1 MNRMTL
7 RTISLAIFIA
17 IDTTF
22 ALAQPNVILI
32 VCDDLN
38 TDIEGFGGHPQSQT
52 PNISRLMD
60 SGVSFQQMH
69 CTIPICAPS
78 RSSFFTGIYPHTSN
92 NFGMDNWNQNSV
104 LANSKTIF
112 AHFQEN
118 GYRTIGT
125 GKLMHHHA
133 HADWDEFREEADYG
147 PYAYNGIQQVPHPLT
162 PAPLRNDFGK
172 IDGSFGPFVSL
183 QGKDFGDGKRYTWQ
197 RGNWKNTYDMSFPK
211 KGTRDMTADEAN
223 AQWAVEKLKG
233 YSGESDVEPFFMGI
247 GFMRPHTPLIV
258 PQRFYDQYPLE
269 SLELPEILQGDA
281 EDTYLTKSRGGND
294 RGLKLFN
301 SLVASYDGDVELA
314 LKHFTQ
320 AYLACVASIDELVGL
335 ILDAVDQ
342 SPLKD
347 NTIIVFTSDHGW
359 GTGPKDY
366 VYKNSLWEEST
377 RVPFI
382 IRAPGVAQKGADVA
396 LPTSLVDLY
405 PTLIELCDLSG
416 DTRRN
421 EQGAKIDGSSLVP
434 LMIDPTLQD
443 WGGPEGALTA
453 IHKWKDMDPMMQNY
467 SLKTKDWRYIRYYT
481 GEEELYDH
489 RSDLLEWDNLASN
502 PEYAARLA
510 SFRKQLDQRITIS
523 DSTSASPLATS
534 KAASSDDGEKWKS
547 IYFKKYPEA
556 DINKDGL
563 LTWPEFKQHKSSKKL
578 DN

>member
-7 RTISLAIFIA
+7 RTILLTIFLA

-22 ALAQPNVILI
+22 TLAKPNVILI

-118 GYRTIGT
+118 GYHTIGT

-147 PYAYNGIQQVPHPLT
+147 PYAHNGTQQVPHPLT

-183 QGKDFGDGKRYTWQ
+183 QGKDYGDGKRYTWQ
-197 RGNWKNTYDMSFPK
+197 RGNWKNIYDVSFPQ
-211 KGTRDMTADEAN
+211 KGARDLTADEAN

-233 YSGESDVEPFFMGI
+233 YSKESNAKPFFMGI

-258 PQRFYDQYPLE
+258 PQRFYDLYPLE
-269 SLELPEILQGDA
+269 SLKLPKILQGDA

-320 AYLACVASIDELVGL
+320 AYLACVASVDELVGL

-382 IRAPGVAQKGADVA
+382 IRAPGVAQRGADVA

-405 PTLIELCDLSG
+405 PTLIELCGLSG

-421 EQGAKIDGSSLVP
+421 EQGAVIDGNSLVP
-434 LMIDPTLQD
+434 LMINPVMDD

-467 SLKTKDWRYIRYYT
+467 SLRTKDWRYIRYYT
-481 GEEELYDH
+481 GDEELYDH
-489 RSDLLEWDNLASN
+489 RSDLLEWNNLASN
-502 PEYAARLA
+502 PEYSARLA
-510 SFRKQLDQRITIS
+510 SFRKQLDQRITIRN
-523 DSTSASPLATS
+523 STVTVPAATA
-534 KAASSDDGEKWKS
+534 KEASSDGGEKWKS
-547 IYFKKYPEA
+547 TYFKKYPEA
-556 DINKDGL
+556 DVNEDGT
-563 LTWPEFKQHKSSKKL
+563 LTWPEFKQHKSSQ
-578 DN
+578 

>member
-1 MNRMTL
+1 
-7 RTISLAIFIA
+7 
-17 IDTTF
+17 
-22 ALAQPNVILI
+22 
-32 VCDDLN
+32 
-38 TDIEGFGGHPQSQT
+38 
-52 PNISRLMD
+52 
-60 SGVSFQQMH
+60 
-69 CTIPICAPS
+69 
-78 RSSFFTGIYPHTSN
+78 
-92 NFGMDNWNQNSV
+92 MDNWNQNSV

-125 GKLMHHHA
+125 GKLMHHNA
-133 HADWDEFREEADYG
+133 NADWDEFREEADYG
-147 PYAYNGIQQVPHPLT
+147 PYAHNGTQQVPHPLT

-197 RGNWKNTYDMSFPK
+197 RGNWKNIYDMSFPR
-211 KGTRDMTADEAN
+211 KGTRDLTADEAN

-233 YSGESDVEPFFMGI
+233 YSDESDAKPFFMGI

-314 LKHFTQ
+314 LRHFTQ

-421 EQGAKIDGSSLVP
+421 EQGAEIDGTSLVP
-434 LMIDPTLQD
+434 LMIDPTLRD
-443 WGGPEGALTA
+443 WGGPKGALTA

-481 GEEELYDH
+481 GDEELYDH
-489 RSDLLEWDNLASN
+489 RSDLLEWDNLAGN

-510 SFRKQLDQRITIS
+510 SFRKQLDQRITIRT
-523 DSTSASPLATS
+523 STSASPASTS

-556 DINKDGL
+556 DINKDGT
-563 LTWPEFKQHKSSKKL
+563 LTWPEFKQHKGSQ
-578 DN
+578 

>member
-7 RTISLAIFIA
+7 RTISLAIFLA
-17 IDTTF
+17 FDSTF
-22 ALAQPNVILI
+22 ALVKPNVILI

-112 AHFQEN
+112 AHFKEN

-147 PYAYNGIQQVPHPLT
+147 PYAHNGTQQVPHPLT

-197 RGNWKNTYDMSFPK
+197 RGNWENIYDMSFPQE
-211 KGTRDMTADEAN
+211 GARDLTADEAN
-223 AQWAVEKLKG
+223 TQWAVEKLKG
-233 YSGESDVEPFFMGI
+233 YSDESNAKPFFMGI

-269 SLELPEILQGDA
+269 SLELPKILQGDA

-320 AYLACVASIDELVGL
+320 AYLACVASIDELVGI

-382 IRAPGVAQKGADVA
+382 IRAPGVAKKGADVEH
-396 LPTSLVDLY
+396 PTSLVDLY
-405 PTLIELCDLSG
+405 PTLIELCGLSG

-421 EQGAKIDGSSLVP
+421 EQGAVIDGNSLVP
-434 LMIDPTLQD
+434 LMINPVIDD

-467 SLKTKDWRYIRYYT
+467 SLRTKDWRYIRYYT
-481 GEEELYDH
+481 GDEELYDH

-502 PEYAARLA
+502 PEYTARLA
-510 SFRKQLDQRITIS
+510 SFRKQLDQRITIRA
-523 DSTSASPLATS
+523 STSASPVATS
-534 KAASSDDGEKWKS
+534 KEASSNDGEKWKS

-556 DINKDGL
+556 DINKDGM
-563 LTWPEFKQHKSSKKL
+563 LTWPEFKQHKSSKIR
-578 DN
+578 

>member
-7 RTISLAIFIA
+7 RAISLAIFLA
-17 IDTTF
+17 IDSTF
-22 ALAQPNVILI
+22 ALVKPNVILI

-112 AHFQEN
+112 AHFKEN

-147 PYAYNGIQQVPHPLT
+147 PYAHNGNQQVPHPLT

-183 QGKDFGDGKRYTWQ
+183 EGKNFGDGKRYTWQ
-197 RGNWKNTYDMSFPK
+197 RGNWNNTYNLEYPQS
-211 KGTRDMTADEAN
+211 GERDLTADEAN
-223 AQWAVEKLKG
+223 AQWAVKKLKG
-233 YSGESDVEPFFMGI
+233 YSDESNAKPFFMGI

-269 SLELPEILQGDA
+269 SLELPKILQGDA
-281 EDTYLTKSRGGND
+281 EDTHLTKSRGGND

-335 ILDAVDQ
+335 ILDVVDQ

-382 IRAPGVAQKGADVA
+382 IRAPGIAKKGADVEH
-396 LPTSLVDLY
+396 PTSLVDLY
-405 PTLIELCDLSG
+405 PTLIELCGLSG

-421 EQGAKIDGSSLVP
+421 EQGAVIDGNSLVP
-434 LMIDPTLQD
+434 LMINPVIDD

-467 SLKTKDWRYIRYYT
+467 SLRTKDWRYIRYYT
-481 GEEELYDH
+481 GDEELYDH

-502 PEYAARLA
+502 PEYTARLA
-510 SFRKQLDQRITIS
+510 SFRKQLDQRITIRA
-523 DSTSASPLATS
+523 STSASSVATS
-534 KAASSDDGEKWKS
+534 KEASSDDGEKWKS

-556 DINKDGL
+556 DINKDGI
-563 LTWPEFKQHKSSKKL
+563 LTWPEFKRHKSSKKL

>member
-7 RTISLAIFIA
+7 RTISLAIFLA
-17 IDTTF
+17 IDSTF
-22 ALAQPNVILI
+22 ALVKPNVILI

-112 AHFQEN
+112 AHFKEN

-147 PYAYNGIQQVPHPLT
+147 PYAHNGTQQVPHPLT

-197 RGNWKNTYDMSFPK
+197 RGNWENIYDMSFPQE
-211 KGTRDMTADEAN
+211 GARDLTADEAN

-233 YSGESDVEPFFMGI
+233 YSDESNAKPFFMGI

-269 SLELPEILQGDA
+269 SLELPKILQGDA

-301 SLVASYDGDVELA
+301 SLVASFDGDVVLA

-320 AYLACVASIDELVGL
+320 AYLACVASIDELVGI

-382 IRAPGVAQKGADVA
+382 IRAPGIAKKGADVEH
-396 LPTSLVDLY
+396 PTSLVDLY
-405 PTLIELCDLSG
+405 PTLIELCGLSG

-421 EQGAKIDGSSLVP
+421 EQGAVIDGNSLVP
-434 LMIDPTLQD
+434 LMINPVIDD

-467 SLKTKDWRYIRYYT
+467 SLRTKDWRYIRYYT
-481 GEEELYDH
+481 GDEELYDH

-502 PEYAARLA
+502 PEYTARLA
-510 SFRKQLDQRITIS
+510 SFRKQLDQRISIRA
-523 DSTSASPLATS
+523 STSASPVATS
-534 KAASSDDGEKWKS
+534 KEASSNDGEKWKS

-556 DINKDGL
+556 DINKDGM
-563 LTWPEFKQHKSSKKL
+563 LTWPEFKQHKSSK
-578 DN
+578 N

>member
-1 MNRMTL
+1 MTL
-7 RTISLAIFIA
+7 RTILLAIFLA
-17 IDTTF
+17 IDSTF
-22 ALAQPNVILI
+22 ALVKPNVILI

-112 AHFQEN
+112 AHFKEN

-147 PYAYNGIQQVPHPLT
+147 PYAHNGTQQVPHPLT

-197 RGNWKNTYDMSFPK
+197 RGNWENIYDMSFPQE
-211 KGTRDMTADEAN
+211 GARDLTADEAN

-233 YSGESDVEPFFMGI
+233 YSDESNAKPFFMGI

-269 SLELPEILQGDA
+269 SLELPKILQGDA

-320 AYLACVASIDELVGL
+320 AYLACVASVDELVGI

-382 IRAPGVAQKGADVA
+382 IRAPGVAKKGADVEH
-396 LPTSLVDLY
+396 PTSLVDLY
-405 PTLIELCDLSG
+405 PTLIELCGLSG

-421 EQGAKIDGSSLVP
+421 EQGAVIDGNSLVP
-434 LMIDPTLQD
+434 LMINPVIDD

-467 SLKTKDWRYIRYYT
+467 SLRTKDWRYIRYYT
-481 GEEELYDH
+481 GDEELYDH

-502 PEYAARLA
+502 PEYTARLA
-510 SFRKQLDQRITIS
+510 SFRKQLDQRITIRA
-523 DSTSASPLATS
+523 STSASPVATS
-534 KAASSDDGEKWKS
+534 KEASSDDGEKWKS

-556 DINKDGL
+556 DINKDGM
-563 LTWPEFKQHKSSKKL
+563 LTWPEFKQHKSSKIR
-578 DN
+578 

>member
-7 RTISLAIFIA
+7 RTISLAIFLA
-17 IDTTF
+17 IDSIF
-22 ALAQPNVILI
+22 ALVKPNVILI

-112 AHFQEN
+112 AHFKEN

-147 PYAYNGIQQVPHPLT
+147 PYAHNGTQQVPHPLT

-197 RGNWKNTYDMSFPK
+197 RGNWENIYDMSFPQE
-211 KGTRDMTADEAN
+211 GARDLTADEAN

-233 YSGESDVEPFFMGI
+233 YSDESNAKPFFMGI

-269 SLELPEILQGDA
+269 SLELPKILQGDA

-320 AYLACVASIDELVGL
+320 AYLACVASVDELVGL

-382 IRAPGVAQKGADVA
+382 IRAPGVAKKGADVEH
-396 LPTSLVDLY
+396 PTSLVDLY
-405 PTLIELCDLSG
+405 PTLIELCGLSG

-421 EQGAKIDGSSLVP
+421 EQGAVIDGNSLVP
-434 LMIDPTLQD
+434 LMINPVIDD

-467 SLKTKDWRYIRYYT
+467 SLRTKDWRYIRYYT
-481 GEEELYDH
+481 GDEELYDH

-502 PEYAARLA
+502 PEYTARLA
-510 SFRKQLDQRITIS
+510 SFRKQLDQRITIRA
-523 DSTSASPLATS
+523 STSASSVATS
-534 KAASSDDGEKWKS
+534 KEASSDDGEKWKS

-556 DINKDGL
+556 DINKDGM
-563 LTWPEFKQHKSSKKL
+563 LTWPEFKQHKSSKIR
-578 DN
+578 

>member
-1 MNRMTL
+1 MTL
-7 RTISLAIFIA
+7 RTILLAIFLA
-17 IDTTF
+17 IDSTF
-22 ALAQPNVILI
+22 ALVKPNVILI

-112 AHFQEN
+112 AHFKEN

-147 PYAYNGIQQVPHPLT
+147 PYAHNGTQQVPHPLT

-197 RGNWKNTYDMSFPK
+197 RGNWENIYDMSFPQE
-211 KGTRDMTADEAN
+211 GARDLTADEAN

-233 YSGESDVEPFFMGI
+233 YSDESNAKPFFMGI

-269 SLELPEILQGDA
+269 SLELPKILQGDA

-320 AYLACVASIDELVGL
+320 AYLACVASIDELVGI

-382 IRAPGVAQKGADVA
+382 IRAPGVAKKGADVEH
-396 LPTSLVDLY
+396 PTSLVDLY
-405 PTLIELCDLSG
+405 PTLIELCGLSG

-421 EQGAKIDGSSLVP
+421 EQGAVIDGNSLVP
-434 LMIDPTLQD
+434 LMINPVIDD

-467 SLKTKDWRYIRYYT
+467 SLRTKDWRYIRYYT
-481 GEEELYDH
+481 GDEELYDH

-502 PEYAARLA
+502 PEYTARLA
-510 SFRKQLDQRITIS
+510 SFRKQLDQRITIRA
-523 DSTSASPLATS
+523 STSASPVATS
-534 KAASSDDGEKWKS
+534 KEASSDDGEKWKS

-556 DINKDGL
+556 DINKDGM
-563 LTWPEFKQHKSSKKL
+563 LTWPEFKQHKSSKIR
-578 DN
+578 

>member
-7 RTISLAIFIA
+7 RTISLAIFLA
-17 IDTTF
+17 IDSIF
-22 ALAQPNVILI
+22 ALVKPNVILI

-112 AHFQEN
+112 AHFKEN

-147 PYAYNGIQQVPHPLT
+147 PYAHNGTQQVPHPLT

-197 RGNWKNTYDMSFPK
+197 RGNWENIYDMSFPQE
-211 KGTRDMTADEAN
+211 GARDLTADEAN

-233 YSGESDVEPFFMGI
+233 YSDESNAKPFFMGI

-269 SLELPEILQGDA
+269 SLELPKILQGDA

-320 AYLACVASIDELVGL
+320 AYLACVASIDELVGI

-382 IRAPGVAQKGADVA
+382 IRAPGVAKKGADVEH
-396 LPTSLVDLY
+396 PTSLVDLY
-405 PTLIELCDLSG
+405 PTLIELCGLSG

-421 EQGAKIDGSSLVP
+421 EQGAVIDGNSLVP
-434 LMIDPTLQD
+434 LMINPVIDD

-467 SLKTKDWRYIRYYT
+467 SLRTKDWRYIRYYT
-481 GEEELYDH
+481 GDEELYDH

-502 PEYAARLA
+502 PEYTARLA
-510 SFRKQLDQRITIS
+510 SFRKQLDQRITIRA
-523 DSTSASPLATS
+523 STSSSPVATS
-534 KAASSDDGEKWKS
+534 KEASSDDGKKWKS

-556 DINKDGL
+556 DINKDGM
-563 LTWPEFKQHKSSKKL
+563 LTWPEFKQHKSSKIR
-578 DN
+578 

>member
-7 RTISLAIFIA
+7 RTISLAIFLA
-17 IDTTF
+17 IDITF
-22 ALAQPNVILI
+22 ALAKPNVILI

-112 AHFQEN
+112 AHFKEN

-147 PYAYNGIQQVPHPLT
+147 PYAYNGTQQVPHPLT

-197 RGNWKNTYDMSFPK
+197 RGNWENIYDMSFPQE
-211 KGTRDMTADEAN
+211 GARDLTADEAN

-233 YSGESDVEPFFMGI
+233 YSDESNAKPFFMGI

-281 EDTYLTKSRGGND
+281 EDTYLKKSRGGND

-320 AYLACVASIDELVGL
+320 AYLACVASVDELLGL

-382 IRAPGVAQKGADVA
+382 IRAPGVAKKGADVEH
-396 LPTSLVDLY
+396 PTSLVDLY
-405 PTLIELCDLSG
+405 PTLIELCGLSG

-421 EQGAKIDGSSLVP
+421 EQGAVIDGNSLVP
-434 LMIDPTLQD
+434 LMINPVIDD

-467 SLKTKDWRYIRYYT
+467 SLRTKDWRYIRYYT

-502 PEYAARLA
+502 PEYTARLA
-510 SFRKQLDQRITIS
+510 SFRKQLDQRITIRA
-523 DSTSASPLATS
+523 STSASPVANS
-534 KAASSDDGEKWKS
+534 KEASSDDGEKWKS

-556 DINKDGL
+556 DINKDGM
-563 LTWPEFKQHKSSKKL
+563 LTWPEFKQHKSSKIR
-578 DN
+578 

>member
-7 RTISLAIFIA
+7 RTILLAIFLA
-17 IDTTF
+17 IDSTF
-22 ALAQPNVILI
+22 ALVKPNVILI

-52 PNISRLMD
+52 PNISRLME

-112 AHFQEN
+112 AHFKEN

-147 PYAYNGIQQVPHPLT
+147 PYAHNGTQQVPHPLT

-197 RGNWKNTYDMSFPK
+197 RGNWENIYDMTFPQE
-211 KGTRDMTADEAN
+211 GARDLTADEAN

-233 YSGESDVEPFFMGI
+233 YSDESNAKPFFMGI

-269 SLELPEILQGDA
+269 SLELPKILQGDA

-320 AYLACVASIDELVGL
+320 AYLACVASIDELVGI

-382 IRAPGVAQKGADVA
+382 IRAPGVAKKGADVEH
-396 LPTSLVDLY
+396 PTSLVDLY
-405 PTLIELCDLSG
+405 PTLIELCGLSG

-421 EQGAKIDGSSLVP
+421 EQGAVIDGNSLVP
-434 LMIDPTLQD
+434 LMINPVIDD

-467 SLKTKDWRYIRYYT
+467 SLRTKDWRYIRYYT
-481 GEEELYDH
+481 GDEELYDH

-502 PEYAARLA
+502 PEYTARLA
-510 SFRKQLDQRITIS
+510 SFRKQLDQRITIRA
-523 DSTSASPLATS
+523 STSASPVATS
-534 KAASSDDGEKWKS
+534 KEASSDDGKKWKS

-556 DINKDGL
+556 DINKDGM
-563 LTWPEFKQHKSSKKL
+563 LTWPEFKQHKSSKIR
-578 DN
+578 

>member
-7 RTISLAIFIA
+7 RTISLAIFLA
-17 IDTTF
+17 IDSIF
-22 ALAQPNVILI
+22 ALVKPNVILI

-52 PNISRLMD
+52 PNISRLME

-112 AHFQEN
+112 AHFKEN

-147 PYAYNGIQQVPHPLT
+147 PYAHNGTQQVPHPLT

-197 RGNWKNTYDMSFPK
+197 RGNWENIYDMSFPQE
-211 KGTRDMTADEAN
+211 GARDLTADEAN

-233 YSGESDVEPFFMGI
+233 YSDESNAKPFFMGI

-269 SLELPEILQGDA
+269 SLELPKILQGDA

-320 AYLACVASIDELVGL
+320 AYLACVASIDELVGI

-382 IRAPGVAQKGADVA
+382 IRAPGVAKKGADVEH
-396 LPTSLVDLY
+396 PTSLVDLY
-405 PTLIELCDLSG
+405 PTLIELCGLSG

-421 EQGAKIDGSSLVP
+421 EQGAVIDGNSLVP
-434 LMIDPTLQD
+434 LMINPVIDD

-467 SLKTKDWRYIRYYT
+467 SLRTKDWRYIRYYT
-481 GEEELYDH
+481 GDEELYDH

-502 PEYAARLA
+502 PEYTARLA
-510 SFRKQLDQRITIS
+510 SFRKQLDQRITIRA
-523 DSTSASPLATS
+523 STSASPVATS
-534 KAASSDDGEKWKS
+534 KEASSDDGEKWKS

-556 DINKDGL
+556 DINKDGM
-563 LTWPEFKQHKSSKKL
+563 LTWPEFKQHKSSKIR
-578 DN
+578 

>member
-7 RTISLAIFIA
+7 RTILLAIFLA
-17 IDTTF
+17 IDSTF
-22 ALAQPNVILI
+22 ALVKPNVILI

-112 AHFQEN
+112 AHFKEN

-147 PYAYNGIQQVPHPLT
+147 PYAHNGTQQVPHPLT

-197 RGNWKNTYDMSFPK
+197 RGNWENIYDMSFPQ
-211 KGTRDMTADEAN
+211 KGARDLTADEAN
-223 AQWAVEKLKG
+223 TQWAVEKLKG
-233 YSGESDVEPFFMGI
+233 YSDESNAKPFFMGI

-269 SLELPEILQGDA
+269 SLELPKILQGDA

-320 AYLACVASIDELVGL
+320 AYLACVASVDELVGL

-382 IRAPGVAQKGADVA
+382 IRAPGVAKKGADVEH
-396 LPTSLVDLY
+396 PTSLVDLY
-405 PTLIELCDLSG
+405 PTLIELCGLSG

-421 EQGAKIDGSSLVP
+421 EQGAVIDGNSLVP
-434 LMIDPTLQD
+434 LMINPVIDD

-467 SLKTKDWRYIRYYT
+467 SLRTKDWRYIRYYT
-481 GEEELYDH
+481 GDEELYDH

-502 PEYAARLA
+502 PEYTARLA
-510 SFRKQLDQRITIS
+510 SFRKQLDQRITIRA
-523 DSTSASPLATS
+523 STSASPVATS
-534 KAASSDDGEKWKS
+534 KEASSDDGEKWKS

-556 DINKDGL
+556 DINKDGM
-563 LTWPEFKQHKSSKKL
+563 LTWPEFKQHKSSKIR
-578 DN
+578 

>member
-7 RTISLAIFIA
+7 RTISLAIFLA
-17 IDTTF
+17 IDSTF
-22 ALAQPNVILI
+22 ALVKPNVILI

-112 AHFQEN
+112 AHFKEN

-147 PYAYNGIQQVPHPLT
+147 PYAHNGTQQVPHPLT

-197 RGNWKNTYDMSFPK
+197 RGNWENIYDMSFPQE
-211 KGTRDMTADEAN
+211 GARDLTADEAN

-233 YSGESDVEPFFMGI
+233 YSDESNAKPFFMGI

-269 SLELPEILQGDA
+269 SLELPKILQGDA

-320 AYLACVASIDELVGL
+320 AYLACVASIDELVGI

-382 IRAPGVAQKGADVA
+382 IRAPGVAKKGVDVEH
-396 LPTSLVDLY
+396 PTSLVDLY
-405 PTLIELCDLSG
+405 PTLIELCGLSG

-421 EQGAKIDGSSLVP
+421 EQGAVIDGNSLVP
-434 LMIDPTLQD
+434 LMINPVLDD

-467 SLKTKDWRYIRYYT
+467 SLRTKDWRYIRYYT
-481 GEEELYDH
+481 GDEELYDH

-502 PEYAARLA
+502 PEYTARLA
-510 SFRKQLDQRITIS
+510 SFRKQLDQRITIRA
-523 DSTSASPLATS
+523 STSASPVATS
-534 KAASSDDGEKWKS
+534 KEASSDDGEKWKS

-556 DINKDGL
+556 DINKDGM
-563 LTWPEFKQHKSSKKL
+563 LTWPEFKQHKSSKIR
-578 DN
+578 

>member
-7 RTISLAIFIA
+7 RTISLAIFLA
-17 IDTTF
+17 IDSTF
-22 ALAQPNVILI
+22 ALVKPNVILI

-112 AHFQEN
+112 AHFKEN

-147 PYAYNGIQQVPHPLT
+147 PYAHNGTQQVPHPLT

-197 RGNWKNTYDMSFPK
+197 RGNWENIYDMSFPQE
-211 KGTRDMTADEAN
+211 GARDLTADEAN

-233 YSGESDVEPFFMGI
+233 YSDESNAKPFFMGI

-269 SLELPEILQGDA
+269 SLELPKILQGDA

-320 AYLACVASIDELVGL
+320 AYLACVASVDELVGI

-382 IRAPGVAQKGADVA
+382 IRAPGVAKKGADVEH
-396 LPTSLVDLY
+396 PTSLVDLY
-405 PTLIELCDLSG
+405 PTLIELCGLSG

-421 EQGAKIDGSSLVP
+421 EQGAVIDGNSLVP
-434 LMIDPTLQD
+434 LMINPVIDD

-467 SLKTKDWRYIRYYT
+467 SLRTKDWRYIRYYT
-481 GEEELYDH
+481 GDEELYDH

-502 PEYAARLA
+502 PEYTARLA
-510 SFRKQLDQRITIS
+510 SFRKQLDQRITIRA
-523 DSTSASPLATS
+523 STSASPVATS
-534 KAASSDDGEKWKS
+534 KEASSDDGEKWKS

-556 DINKDGL
+556 DINKDGM
-563 LTWPEFKQHKSSKKL
+563 LTWPEFKQHKSSKIR
-578 DN
+578 

>member
-7 RTISLAIFIA
+7 RTISLAIFLA

-22 ALAQPNVILI
+22 ALAKPNVILI

-38 TDIEGFGGHPQSQT
+38 TDIEGFGGHWQSQT

-112 AHFQEN
+112 AYFQEN
-118 GYRTIGT
+118 GYHTIGT

-147 PYAYNGIQQVPHPLT
+147 PYAYNGTEQVPHPLT

-183 QGKDFGDGKRYTWQ
+183 QGMDFGDGKSYTWQ

-211 KGTRDMTADEAN
+211 KGTRDLTADEAN

-233 YSGESDVEPFFMGI
+233 YSGESDAKPFFMGI

-269 SLELPEILQGDA
+269 SLELPKILQGDA
-281 EDTYLTKSRGGND
+281 EDTHLTKSRGGND

-335 ILDAVDQ
+335 ILDVVDQ

-421 EQGAKIDGSSLVP
+421 EQGAEIDGTSLVP
-434 LMIDPTLQD
+434 LMIDSTLQD
-443 WGGPEGALTA
+443 WDGPEGALTA

-481 GEEELYDH
+481 GDEELYDH

-502 PEYAARLA
+502 PEYASRLA
-510 SFRKQLDQRITIS
+510 SFRKQLDQRITNRT
-523 DSTSASPLATS
+523 STSASPLATS
-534 KAASSDDGEKWKS
+534 KAASSDDSEKWKS

-556 DINKDGL
+556 DINKDGM
-563 LTWPEFKQHKSSKKL
+563 LTWPEFKQHKSSK
-578 DN
+578 N

>member
-7 RTISLAIFIA
+7 RTISLAIFLA
-17 IDTTF
+17 IDSTF
-22 ALAQPNVILI
+22 ALVKPNVILI

-112 AHFQEN
+112 AHFKEN

-147 PYAYNGIQQVPHPLT
+147 PYAHNGTQQVPHPLT

-197 RGNWKNTYDMSFPK
+197 RGNWENIYDMSFPQE
-211 KGTRDMTADEAN
+211 GARDLTADEAN

-233 YSGESDVEPFFMGI
+233 YSDESNAKPFFMGI

-269 SLELPEILQGDA
+269 SLELPKILQGDA

-320 AYLACVASIDELVGL
+320 AYLACVASIDELVGI

-382 IRAPGVAQKGADVA
+382 IRAPGVAKKGADVEH
-396 LPTSLVDLY
+396 PTSLVDLY
-405 PTLIELCDLSG
+405 PTLIELCGLSG

-421 EQGAKIDGSSLVP
+421 EQGAVIDGNSLVP
-434 LMIDPTLQD
+434 LMINPVIDD

-467 SLKTKDWRYIRYYT
+467 SLRTKDWRYIRYYT
-481 GEEELYDH
+481 GDEELYDH

-502 PEYAARLA
+502 PEYTARLA
-510 SFRKQLDQRITIS
+510 SFRKQLDQRITIRA
-523 DSTSASPLATS
+523 STSSSPVATS
-534 KAASSDDGEKWKS
+534 KEASSDDGEKWKS

-556 DINKDGL
+556 DINKDGM
-563 LTWPEFKQHKSSKKL
+563 LTWPEFKQHKSSKIR
-578 DN
+578 

>member
-7 RTISLAIFIA
+7 RTISLAIFLA

-22 ALAQPNVILI
+22 ALAKPNVILI

-38 TDIEGFGGHPQSQT
+38 TDIEGFGGHWQSQT

-112 AHFQEN
+112 AYFQEN
-118 GYRTIGT
+118 GYHTIGT

-147 PYAYNGIQQVPHPLT
+147 PYAYNGTEQVPHPLT

-183 QGKDFGDGKRYTWQ
+183 QGMDFGDGKSYTWQ

-211 KGTRDMTADEAN
+211 KGTRDLTADEAN

-233 YSGESDVEPFFMGI
+233 YSGESDAKPFFMGI

-269 SLELPEILQGDA
+269 SLELPKILQGDA
-281 EDTYLTKSRGGND
+281 EDTHLTKSRGGND

-320 AYLACVASIDELVGL
+320 AYLACVASVDELVGL

-421 EQGAKIDGSSLVP
+421 EQGAEIDGTSLVP
-434 LMIDPTLQD
+434 LMIDSTLQD
-443 WGGPEGALTA
+443 WDGPEGALTA

-481 GEEELYDH
+481 GDEELYDH

-502 PEYAARLA
+502 PEYASRLA
-510 SFRKQLDQRITIS
+510 SFRKQLDQRITNRT
-523 DSTSASPLATS
+523 STSASPLATS
-534 KAASSDDGEKWKS
+534 KAASSDDSEKWKS

-556 DINKDGL
+556 DINKDGM
-563 LTWPEFKQHKSSKKL
+563 LTWPEFKQHKSSK
-578 DN
+578 N

>member
-7 RTISLAIFIA
+7 RTISLAIFLA
-17 IDTTF
+17 IDSTF
-22 ALAQPNVILI
+22 ALVKPNVILI

-112 AHFQEN
+112 AHFKEN

-147 PYAYNGIQQVPHPLT
+147 PYAHNGNQQVPHPLT

-197 RGNWKNTYDMSFPK
+197 RGNWENIYDMSFPQE
-211 KGTRDMTADEAN
+211 GARDLTADEAN

-233 YSGESDVEPFFMGI
+233 YSDESNAKPFFMGI

-269 SLELPEILQGDA
+269 SLELPKILQGDA

-320 AYLACVASIDELVGL
+320 AYLACVASIDELVGI

-382 IRAPGVAQKGADVA
+382 IRAPGVAKKGADVEH
-396 LPTSLVDLY
+396 PTSLVDLY
-405 PTLIELCDLSG
+405 PTLIELCGLSG

-421 EQGAKIDGSSLVP
+421 EQGAVIDGNSLVP
-434 LMIDPTLQD
+434 LMMNPVIDD

-467 SLKTKDWRYIRYYT
+467 SLRTKDWRYIRYYT
-481 GEEELYDH
+481 GDEELYDH

-502 PEYAARLA
+502 PEYTARLA
-510 SFRKQLDQRITIS
+510 SFRKQLDQRITIRA
-523 DSTSASPLATS
+523 STSASPVATS
-534 KAASSDDGEKWKS
+534 KEASSDDGEKWKS

-556 DINKDGL
+556 DINKDGM
-563 LTWPEFKQHKSSKKL
+563 LTWPEFKQHKSSKIR
-578 DN
+578 

>member
-7 RTISLAIFIA
+7 RTISLAIFLA
-17 IDTTF
+17 IDSTF
-22 ALAQPNVILI
+22 ALVKPNVILI

-112 AHFQEN
+112 AHFKEN

-147 PYAYNGIQQVPHPLT
+147 PYAHNGTQQVPHPLT

-197 RGNWKNTYDMSFPK
+197 RGNWENIYDMSFPQE
-211 KGTRDMTADEAN
+211 GARDLTADEAN
-223 AQWAVEKLKG
+223 TQWAVEKLKG
-233 YSGESDVEPFFMGI
+233 YSDESNAKPFFMGI

-269 SLELPEILQGDA
+269 SLELPKILQGDA

-320 AYLACVASIDELVGL
+320 AYLACVASVDELVGL

-382 IRAPGVAQKGADVA
+382 IRAPGVAKKGADVEH
-396 LPTSLVDLY
+396 PTSLVDLY
-405 PTLIELCDLSG
+405 PTLIELCGLSG

-421 EQGAKIDGSSLVP
+421 EQGAVIDGNSLVP
-434 LMIDPTLQD
+434 LIINPVIDD

-467 SLKTKDWRYIRYYT
+467 SLRTKDWRYIRYYT
-481 GEEELYDH
+481 GDEELYDH

-502 PEYAARLA
+502 PEYTARLA
-510 SFRKQLDQRITIS
+510 SFRKQLDQRITIRA
-523 DSTSASPLATS
+523 STSASPVATS
-534 KAASSDDGEKWKS
+534 KEASSNDGEKWKS

-556 DINKDGL
+556 DINKDGM
-563 LTWPEFKQHKSSKKL
+563 LTWPEFKQHKSSKIR
-578 DN
+578 

>member
-7 RTISLAIFIA
+7 RTILLAIFLA
-17 IDTTF
+17 IDPTF
-22 ALAQPNVILI
+22 ALVKPNVILI

-52 PNISRLMD
+52 PNISRLME

-112 AHFQEN
+112 AHFKEN

-147 PYAYNGIQQVPHPLT
+147 PYAHNGTQQVPHPLT

-197 RGNWKNTYDMSFPK
+197 RGNWENIYDMSFPQE
-211 KGTRDMTADEAN
+211 GARDLTADEAN

-233 YSGESDVEPFFMGI
+233 YSDESNAKPFFMGI

-269 SLELPEILQGDA
+269 SLELPKILQGDA

-320 AYLACVASIDELVGL
+320 AYLACVASIDELVGI

-382 IRAPGVAQKGADVA
+382 IRAPGVAKKGADVEH
-396 LPTSLVDLY
+396 PTSLVDLY
-405 PTLIELCDLSG
+405 PTLIELCGLSG

-421 EQGAKIDGSSLVP
+421 EQGAVIDGNSLVP
-434 LMIDPTLQD
+434 LMINPVIDD

-467 SLKTKDWRYIRYYT
+467 SLRTKDWRYIRYYT
-481 GEEELYDH
+481 GDEELYDH

-502 PEYAARLA
+502 PEYTARLA
-510 SFRKQLDQRITIS
+510 SFRKQLDQRITIRA
-523 DSTSASPLATS
+523 STSASPVATS
-534 KAASSDDGEKWKS
+534 KEASSDDGEKWKS

-556 DINKDGL
+556 DINKDGT
-563 LTWPEFKQHKSSKKL
+563 LTWPEFKQHKSSKIR
-578 DN
+578 

>member
-7 RTISLAIFIA
+7 RTILLAIFLA
-17 IDTTF
+17 IDPTF
-22 ALAQPNVILI
+22 ALVKPNVILI

-52 PNISRLMD
+52 PNISRLME

-112 AHFQEN
+112 AHFKEN

-147 PYAYNGIQQVPHPLT
+147 PYAHNGTQQVPHPLT

-197 RGNWKNTYDMSFPK
+197 RGNWENIYDMSFPQE
-211 KGTRDMTADEAN
+211 GARDLTADEAN

-233 YSGESDVEPFFMGI
+233 YSDESNAKPFFMGI

-269 SLELPEILQGDA
+269 SLELPKILQGDA

-320 AYLACVASIDELVGL
+320 AYLACVASIDELVGI

-382 IRAPGVAQKGADVA
+382 IRAPGVAKKGADVEH
-396 LPTSLVDLY
+396 PTSLVDLY
-405 PTLIELCDLSG
+405 PTLIELCGLSG

-421 EQGAKIDGSSLVP
+421 EQGAVIDGNSLVP
-434 LMIDPTLQD
+434 LMINPVIDD

-467 SLKTKDWRYIRYYT
+467 SLRTKDWRYIRYYT

-502 PEYAARLA
+502 PEYTARLA
-510 SFRKQLDQRITIS
+510 SFRKQLDQRITIRA
-523 DSTSASPLATS
+523 STSASPVATS
-534 KAASSDDGEKWKS
+534 KEASSDDGEKWKS

-556 DINKDGL
+556 DINKDGM
-563 LTWPEFKQHKSSKKL
+563 LTWPEFKQHKSSKIR
-578 DN
+578 

>member
-7 RTISLAIFIA
+7 RTISLAIFLA
-17 IDTTF
+17 IDSTF
-22 ALAQPNVILI
+22 ALVKPNVILI

-112 AHFQEN
+112 AHFKEN

-147 PYAYNGIQQVPHPLT
+147 PYAHNGTQQVPHPLT

-197 RGNWKNTYDMSFPK
+197 RGNWENIYDMSFPQE
-211 KGTRDMTADEAN
+211 GARDLTADEAN

-233 YSGESDVEPFFMGI
+233 YSDGSNAKPFFMGI

-269 SLELPEILQGDA
+269 SLELPKILQGDA

-320 AYLACVASIDELVGL
+320 AYLACVASIDELVGI

-382 IRAPGVAQKGADVA
+382 IRAPGVAKKGADVEH
-396 LPTSLVDLY
+396 PTSLVDLY
-405 PTLIELCDLSG
+405 PTLIELCGLSG

-421 EQGAKIDGSSLVP
+421 EQGAVIDGNSLVP
-434 LMIDPTLQD
+434 LMINPVIDD

-467 SLKTKDWRYIRYYT
+467 SLRTKDWRYIRYYT
-481 GEEELYDH
+481 GDEELYDH

-502 PEYAARLA
+502 PEYTARLA
-510 SFRKQLDQRITIS
+510 SFRKQLDQRITIRA
-523 DSTSASPLATS
+523 STSASPVATS
-534 KAASSDDGEKWKS
+534 KEASSDDGEKWKS

-556 DINKDGL
+556 DINKDGM
-563 LTWPEFKQHKSSKKL
+563 LTWPEFKQHKSSKIR
-578 DN
+578 

>member
-1 MNRMTL
+1 MTL
-7 RTISLAIFIA
+7 RTISLAIFLA
-17 IDTTF
+17 IDSTF
-22 ALAQPNVILI
+22 ALVKPNVILI

-112 AHFQEN
+112 AHFKEN

-147 PYAYNGIQQVPHPLT
+147 PYAHNGTQQVPHPLT

-197 RGNWKNTYDMSFPK
+197 RGNWENIYDMSFPQE
-211 KGTRDMTADEAN
+211 GARDLTADEAN

-233 YSGESDVEPFFMGI
+233 YSDESNAKPFFMGI

-269 SLELPEILQGDA
+269 SLELPKILQGDA

-320 AYLACVASIDELVGL
+320 AYLACVASIDELVGI

-382 IRAPGVAQKGADVA
+382 IRAPGVAKKGADVEH
-396 LPTSLVDLY
+396 PTSLVDLY
-405 PTLIELCDLSG
+405 PTLIELCGLSG

-421 EQGAKIDGSSLVP
+421 EQGAVIDGNSLVP
-434 LMIDPTLQD
+434 LMINPVIDD

-467 SLKTKDWRYIRYYT
+467 SLRTKDWRYIRYYT
-481 GEEELYDH
+481 GDEELYDH

-502 PEYAARLA
+502 PEYTARLA
-510 SFRKQLDQRITIS
+510 SFRKQLDQRITIRA
-523 DSTSASPLATS
+523 STSASPVATS
-534 KAASSDDGEKWKS
+534 KEASSDDGEKWKS

-556 DINKDGL
+556 DINKDGM
-563 LTWPEFKQHKSSKKL
+563 LTWPEFKQHKSSKIR
-578 DN
+578 

>member
-7 RTISLAIFIA
+7 RTISLAIFLA

-22 ALAQPNVILI
+22 ALAKPNVILI

-112 AHFQEN
+112 AYFQEN

-147 PYAYNGIQQVPHPLT
+147 PYAYDGTQQVPHPMT

-183 QGKDFGDGKRYTWQ
+183 QGKDFGDGKHYTWQ
-197 RGNWKNTYDMSFPK
+197 RGNWKNTYDMSFPQR
-211 KGTRDMTADEAN
+211 GTRDLTADEAN
-223 AQWAVEKLKG
+223 AQWAIEKLKS
-233 YSGESDVEPFFMGI
+233 YSGESDAEPFFMGI

-269 SLELPEILQGDA
+269 SLKLPKILQGDA

-320 AYLACVASIDELVGL
+320 AYLACVASVDELVGL
-335 ILDAVDQ
+335 IMDAVDQ

-421 EQGAKIDGSSLVP
+421 EQGAEIDGTSLVP
-434 LMIDPTLQD
+434 LMIDPTLHD

-453 IHKWKDMDPMMQNY
+453 IHKWKDMDPKMQNY

-481 GEEELYDH
+481 GDEELYDH

-502 PEYAARLA
+502 PEYAATLA
-510 SFRKQLDQRITIS
+510 SFRKQLDQRITIRN
-523 DSTSASPLATS
+523 STSASPPANS
-534 KAASSDDGEKWKS
+534 KEAPSDGGEKWKS

-556 DINKDGL
+556 DINKDGM

>member
-7 RTISLAIFIA
+7 RTISLAIFLA

-22 ALAQPNVILI
+22 ALAKPNVILI

-147 PYAYNGIQQVPHPLT
+147 PYAHNGTQQVPHPLT

-197 RGNWKNTYDMSFPK
+197 RGNWKNTYDMSFPQ
-211 KGTRDMTADEAN
+211 KGTRDLTADEAN

-233 YSGESDVEPFFMGI
+233 YSDESDVKPFFMGI

-320 AYLACVASIDELVGL
+320 AYLACVASVDELVGL

-421 EQGAKIDGSSLVP
+421 EQGAEIDGTSLVP

-481 GEEELYDH
+481 GDEELYDH

-510 SFRKQLDQRITIS
+510 SFRKQLDQRITIRT
-523 DSTSASPLATS
+523 STSASPLANT
-534 KAASSDDGEKWKS
+534 KEASSDDGEKWKS

-563 LTWPEFKQHKSSKKL
+563 LTWPEFKLHKSSKIK
-578 DN
+578 

>member
-7 RTISLAIFIA
+7 RTISLAIFLA
-17 IDTTF
+17 IDSIF
-22 ALAQPNVILI
+22 ALVKPNVILI

-112 AHFQEN
+112 AHFKEN

-147 PYAYNGIQQVPHPLT
+147 PYAHNGTQQVPHPLT

-197 RGNWKNTYDMSFPK
+197 RGNWENIYDMSFPQE
-211 KGTRDMTADEAN
+211 GARDLTADEAN

-233 YSGESDVEPFFMGI
+233 YSDESNAKPFFMGI

-258 PQRFYDQYPLE
+258 PQRFYDQYPLG
-269 SLELPEILQGDA
+269 SLELPKILQGDA

-320 AYLACVASIDELVGL
+320 AYLACVASIDELVGI

-382 IRAPGVAQKGADVA
+382 IRAPGVAKKGADVEH
-396 LPTSLVDLY
+396 PTSLVDLY
-405 PTLIELCDLSG
+405 PTLIELCGLSG

-421 EQGAKIDGSSLVP
+421 EQGAVIDGNSLVP
-434 LMIDPTLQD
+434 LMINPVLDD

-467 SLKTKDWRYIRYYT
+467 SLRTKDWRYIRYYT
-481 GEEELYDH
+481 GDEELYDH

-502 PEYAARLA
+502 PEYTARLA
-510 SFRKQLDQRITIS
+510 SFRKQLDHRITIRA
-523 DSTSASPLATS
+523 STSASPVATS
-534 KAASSDDGEKWKS
+534 KEASSDDGEKWKS

-556 DINKDGL
+556 DINKDGM
-563 LTWPEFKQHKSSKKL
+563 LTWPEFKQHKSSKIR
-578 DN
+578 

>member
-7 RTISLAIFIA
+7 RTISLAIFLA
-17 IDTTF
+17 FDSTF
-22 ALAQPNVILI
+22 ALVKPNVILI

-112 AHFQEN
+112 AHFKEN

-147 PYAYNGIQQVPHPLT
+147 PYAHNGTQQVPHPLT

-197 RGNWKNTYDMSFPK
+197 RGNWENIYDMSFPQE
-211 KGTRDMTADEAN
+211 GARDLTADEAN
-223 AQWAVEKLKG
+223 AQWAVKKLKG
-233 YSGESDVEPFFMGI
+233 YSGESNAKPFFMGI

-269 SLELPEILQGDA
+269 SLELPKILQGDA

-320 AYLACVASIDELVGL
+320 AYLACVASIDELVGI

-382 IRAPGVAQKGADVA
+382 IRAPGVAKKGADVEH
-396 LPTSLVDLY
+396 PTSLVDLY
-405 PTLIELCDLSG
+405 PTLIELCGLSG

-421 EQGAKIDGSSLVP
+421 EQGAVIDGNSLVP
-434 LMIDPTLQD
+434 LIINPVIDD

-467 SLKTKDWRYIRYYT
+467 SLRTKDWRYIRYYT
-481 GEEELYDH
+481 GDEELYDH

-502 PEYAARLA
+502 PEYTARLA
-510 SFRKQLDQRITIS
+510 SFRKQLDQRITIRA
-523 DSTSASPLATS
+523 STSASSVATS
-534 KAASSDDGEKWKS
+534 KEASSDDGEKWKS

-556 DINKDGL
+556 DINKDGM
-563 LTWPEFKQHKSSKKL
+563 LTWPEFKQHKSSKIR
-578 DN
+578 

>member
-1 MNRMTL
+1 MNPMTL
-7 RTISLAIFIA
+7 RTILLAIFLA
-17 IDTTF
+17 IDTTTT
-22 ALAQPNVILI
+22 LAKPNVILI

-147 PYAYNGIQQVPHPLT
+147 PYAHDGTQQVPHPLT

-197 RGNWKNTYDMSFPK
+197 RGNWKNIYDVSFPQ
-211 KGTRDMTADEAN
+211 KGARDLTADEAN

-233 YSGESDVEPFFMGI
+233 YSDESNARPFFMGI

-258 PQRFYDQYPLE
+258 PQRFYDLYPLE
-269 SLELPEILQGDA
+269 SLKLPEILQGDA

-294 RGLKLFN
+294 RGLKIFN

-320 AYLACVASIDELVGL
+320 AYLACVASVDELVGL

-382 IRAPGVAQKGADVA
+382 IRAPGVAKKGADVEH
-396 LPTSLVDLY
+396 PTSLVDLY
-405 PTLIELCDLSG
+405 PTLIELCGLSG

-421 EQGAKIDGSSLVP
+421 EQGAVIDGNSLVP
-434 LMIDPTLQD
+434 LMINPVIDD

-467 SLKTKDWRYIRYYT
+467 SLRTKDWRYIRYYT
-481 GEEELYDH
+481 GDEELYDH
-489 RSDLLEWDNLASN
+489 SSDLLEWDNLASN
-502 PEYAARLA
+502 PEYSDRLA
-510 SFRKQLDQRITIS
+510 SFRKQLDQRITIRN
-523 DSTSASPLATS
+523 STVDIPAATT
-534 KAASSDDGEKWKS
+534 KEASSYGGEKWKS
-547 IYFKKYPEA
+547 IYFKKFPEA
-556 DINKDGL
+556 DTNKDGT
-563 LTWPEFKQHKSSKKL
+563 LTWPEFKQHQSSQ
-578 DN
+578 

>member
-7 RTISLAIFIA
+7 RTISLAIFLA
-17 IDTTF
+17 IDSTF
-22 ALAQPNVILI
+22 ALVKPNVILI

-112 AHFQEN
+112 AHFKEN

-147 PYAYNGIQQVPHPLT
+147 PYAHNGTQQVPHPLT

-197 RGNWKNTYDMSFPK
+197 RGNWENIYDMSFPQE
-211 KGTRDMTADEAN
+211 GARDLTADEAN

-233 YSGESDVEPFFMGI
+233 YSDESNAKPFFMGI

-269 SLELPEILQGDA
+269 SLELPKILQGDA

-320 AYLACVASIDELVGL
+320 AYLACVASIDELVGI

-382 IRAPGVAQKGADVA
+382 IRAPGVAKKGADVEH
-396 LPTSLVDLY
+396 PTSLVDLY
-405 PTLIELCDLSG
+405 PTLIELCGLSG

-421 EQGAKIDGSSLVP
+421 EQGAVIDGNSLVP
-434 LMIDPTLQD
+434 LMINPVIDD

-467 SLKTKDWRYIRYYT
+467 SLRTKDWRYIRYYT
-481 GEEELYDH
+481 GDEELYDH

-502 PEYAARLA
+502 PEYTARLA
-510 SFRKQLDQRITIS
+510 SFRKQLDQRITIRA
-523 DSTSASPLATS
+523 STSASPVATS
-534 KAASSDDGEKWKS
+534 KEASSDDGEKWKS

-556 DINKDGL
+556 DINKDGM
-563 LTWPEFKQHKSSKKL
+563 LTWPEFKQHKSSKIR
-578 DN
+578 

>member
-1 MNRMTL
+1 MTL
-7 RTISLAIFIA
+7 RAISLAIFLA
-17 IDTTF
+17 IDSTF
-22 ALAQPNVILI
+22 ALVKPNVILI

-78 RSSFFTGIYPHTSN
+78 RSSFLTGIYPHTSN

-112 AHFQEN
+112 AHFKEN

-147 PYAYNGIQQVPHPLT
+147 PYAHNGNQQVPHPLT

-183 QGKDFGDGKRYTWQ
+183 EGKNFGDGKRYTWQ
-197 RGNWKNTYDMSFPK
+197 RGNWNNTYNLEYPQS
-211 KGTRDMTADEAN
+211 GERDLTADEAN
-223 AQWAVEKLKG
+223 AQWAVKKLKG
-233 YSGESDVEPFFMGI
+233 YSDESNAKPFFMGI

-269 SLELPEILQGDA
+269 SLELPKILQGDA

-320 AYLACVASIDELVGL
+320 AYLACVASVDELVGL

-382 IRAPGVAQKGADVA
+382 IRAPGIAKKGADVEH
-396 LPTSLVDLY
+396 PTSLVDLY
-405 PTLIELCDLSG
+405 PTLIELCGLSG

-421 EQGAKIDGSSLVP
+421 EQGAVIDGNSLVP
-434 LMIDPTLQD
+434 LMINPVIDD

-467 SLKTKDWRYIRYYT
+467 SLRTKDWRYIRYYT
-481 GEEELYDH
+481 GDEELYDH

-502 PEYAARLA
+502 PEYTARLA
-510 SFRKQLDQRITIS
+510 SFRKQLDQRITIRA
-523 DSTSASPLATS
+523 STSASSVATS
-534 KAASSDDGEKWKS
+534 KEASSDDGEKWKS

-556 DINKDGL
+556 DINKDGI
-563 LTWPEFKQHKSSKKL
+563 LTWPEFKRHKSSKKL

>member
-7 RTISLAIFIA
+7 RTISLAIFLA
-17 IDTTF
+17 IDSTF
-22 ALAQPNVILI
+22 ALVKPNVILI

-112 AHFQEN
+112 AHFKEN

-147 PYAYNGIQQVPHPLT
+147 PYAHNGTQQVPHPLT

-197 RGNWKNTYDMSFPK
+197 RGNWENIYDMSFPQE
-211 KGTRDMTADEAN
+211 GARDLTADEAN

-233 YSGESDVEPFFMGI
+233 YSDESNAKPFFMGI

-269 SLELPEILQGDA
+269 SLELPKILQGDA

-320 AYLACVASIDELVGL
+320 AYLACVASVDELVGI

-382 IRAPGVAQKGADVA
+382 IRAPGVAKKGADVEH
-396 LPTSLVDLY
+396 PTSLVDLY
-405 PTLIELCDLSG
+405 PTLIELCGLSG

-421 EQGAKIDGSSLVP
+421 EQGAVIDGNSLVP
-434 LMIDPTLQD
+434 LMINPVIDD

-467 SLKTKDWRYIRYYT
+467 SLRTKDWRYIRYYT
-481 GEEELYDH
+481 GDEELYDH

-502 PEYAARLA
+502 PEYTARLA
-510 SFRKQLDQRITIS
+510 SFRKQLDQRITIRA
-523 DSTSASPLATS
+523 STSASPVATS
-534 KAASSDDGEKWKS
+534 KEASSNDGEKWKS

-556 DINKDGL
+556 DINKDGM
-563 LTWPEFKQHKSSKKL
+563 LTWPEFKQHKSSKIR
-578 DN
+578 

>member
-7 RTISLAIFIA
+7 RTISLAIFLA
-17 IDTTF
+17 IDSIF
-22 ALAQPNVILI
+22 ALVKPNVILI

-112 AHFQEN
+112 AHFKEN

-147 PYAYNGIQQVPHPLT
+147 PYAHNGTQQVPHPLT

-197 RGNWKNTYDMSFPK
+197 RGNWENIYDMSFPQE
-211 KGTRDMTADEAN
+211 GARDLTADEAN

-233 YSGESDVEPFFMGI
+233 YSDESNAKPFFMGI

-269 SLELPEILQGDA
+269 SLELPKILQGDA

-320 AYLACVASIDELVGL
+320 AYLACVASIDELVGI

-382 IRAPGVAQKGADVA
+382 IRAPGVAKKGADVEH
-396 LPTSLVDLY
+396 PTSLVDLY
-405 PTLIELCDLSG
+405 PTLIELCGLSG

-421 EQGAKIDGSSLVP
+421 EQGAVIDGNSLVP
-434 LMIDPTLQD
+434 LMINPVIDD

-467 SLKTKDWRYIRYYT
+467 SLRTKDWRYIRYYT
-481 GEEELYDH
+481 GDEELYDH

-502 PEYAARLA
+502 PEYTARLA
-510 SFRKQLDQRITIS
+510 SFRKQLDQRITIRA
-523 DSTSASPLATS
+523 STSASPVATS
-534 KAASSDDGEKWKS
+534 KEASSDDGEKWKS

-556 DINKDGL
+556 DINKDGM
-563 LTWPEFKQHKSSKKL
+563 LTWPEFKQHKSSKIR
-578 DN
+578 

>member
-1 MNRMTL
+1 MTL
-7 RTISLAIFIA
+7 RTISLAIFLA
-17 IDTTF
+17 IDSIF
-22 ALAQPNVILI
+22 ALVKPNVILI

-52 PNISRLMD
+52 PNISRLME

-112 AHFQEN
+112 AHFKEN

-147 PYAYNGIQQVPHPLT
+147 PYAHNGTQQVPHPLT

-197 RGNWKNTYDMSFPK
+197 RGNWQNIYDMSFPQE
-211 KGTRDMTADEAN
+211 GARDLTADEAN

-233 YSGESDVEPFFMGI
+233 YSDGSNAKPFFMGI

-269 SLELPEILQGDA
+269 SLELPKILQGDA

-320 AYLACVASIDELVGL
+320 AYLACVASIDELVGI

-382 IRAPGVAQKGADVA
+382 IRAPGVAKKGADVEH
-396 LPTSLVDLY
+396 PTSLVDLY
-405 PTLIELCDLSG
+405 PTLIELCGLSG

-421 EQGAKIDGSSLVP
+421 EQGAVIDGNSLVP
-434 LMIDPTLQD
+434 LMINPVLDD

-467 SLKTKDWRYIRYYT
+467 SLRTKDWRYIRYYT
-481 GEEELYDH
+481 GDEELYDH

-502 PEYAARLA
+502 PEYTARLA
-510 SFRKQLDQRITIS
+510 SFRKQLDHRITIRA
-523 DSTSASPLATS
+523 STSASPVATS
-534 KAASSDDGEKWKS
+534 KEASSDDGEKWKS

-556 DINKDGL
+556 DINKDGM
-563 LTWPEFKQHKSSKKL
+563 LTWPEFKQHKSSKIR
-578 DN
+578 

>member
-7 RTISLAIFIA
+7 RTILLAIFLA

-22 ALAQPNVILI
+22 TLAKPNVILI

-118 GYRTIGT
+118 GYRTVGT

-147 PYAYNGIQQVPHPLT
+147 PYAHNGTQQVPHPLT

-183 QGKDFGDGKRYTWQ
+183 QGKDYGDGKRYTWQ
-197 RGNWKNTYDMSFPK
+197 RGNWKNIYDVSFPQ
-211 KGTRDMTADEAN
+211 KGARDLTADEAN

-233 YSGESDVEPFFMGI
+233 YSKESDAKPFFMGI

-258 PQRFYDQYPLE
+258 PQRFYDLYPLE
-269 SLELPEILQGDA
+269 SLKLPKILQGDA

-320 AYLACVASIDELVGL
+320 AYLACVASVDELVGL

-347 NTIIVFTSDHGW
+347 KTIIVFTSDHGW

-382 IRAPGVAQKGADVA
+382 IRAPGVAKEGADVEH
-396 LPTSLVDLY
+396 PTSLVDLY
-405 PTLIELCDLSG
+405 PTLIELCGLSG

-421 EQGAKIDGSSLVP
+421 EQGAVLDGNSLVP
-434 LMIDPTLQD
+434 LMINPVIDD

-467 SLKTKDWRYIRYYT
+467 SLRTKDWRYIRYYT
-481 GEEELYDH
+481 GDEELYDH

-502 PEYAARLA
+502 PEYSARLA
-510 SFRKQLDQRITIS
+510 SFRKQLDQRITIRN
-523 DSTSASPLATS
+523 STVTVPAATA
-534 KAASSDDGEKWKS
+534 KEASSDGGEKWKS

-556 DINKDGL
+556 DVNEDGT
-563 LTWPEFKQHKSSKKL
+563 LTWPEFKQHKSSQ
-578 DN
+578 